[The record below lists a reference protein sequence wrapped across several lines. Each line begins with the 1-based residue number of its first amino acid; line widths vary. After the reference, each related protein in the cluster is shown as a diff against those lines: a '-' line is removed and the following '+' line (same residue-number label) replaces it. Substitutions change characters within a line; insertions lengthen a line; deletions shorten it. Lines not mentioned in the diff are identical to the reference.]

1 MSVLYNLSCKTLAQE
16 SERSKFSIAHFVVEL
31 ARNSV
36 ASNRPPPMVAH
47 SSPIAT
53 TAVDA
58 KGLGSCKKFNK
69 SGPKG
74 CIMIVP
80 HDDDYTMS
88 NWGGE
93 PSNHRYYPAG
103 PVAG

>member
-58 KGLGSCKKFNK
+58 KGHAARERPRQQPGLNNQQPPGL
-69 SGPKG
+69 
-74 CIMIVP
+74 
-80 HDDDYTMS
+80 
-88 NWGGE
+88 
-93 PSNHRYYPAG
+93 
-103 PVAG
+103 